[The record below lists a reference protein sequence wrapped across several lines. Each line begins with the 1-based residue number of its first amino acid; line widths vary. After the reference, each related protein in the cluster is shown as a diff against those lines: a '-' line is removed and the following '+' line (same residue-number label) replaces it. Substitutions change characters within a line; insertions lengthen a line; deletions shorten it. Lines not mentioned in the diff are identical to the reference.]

1 MSSPPSICTGYLT
14 KLGHVIKSWKKRYFV
29 LEMGR
34 LTYYEKQSNKD
45 IPPYGINQ
53 KGCLVLTNVQLQESD
68 QDNDKNNEGLNQI
81 YLVHIDTGKDL
92 LLSADDYSEAQRW
105 KEALRSHILFATIHS
120 DMAFTDRDTL
130 NDEKAK
136 MRRASQMVM
145 SSTSI
150 DNGNSLL
157 LTENRISND
166 KESPDLSILSAQN
179 NIQSEKI
186 TVKPTPGFVIKTRRE
201 SGIKVFVNVCE
212 HEEVP
217 IPEKKK
223 GHKKW
228 PVMVLGGI
236 FRESVDKA
244 AETCLVLDVIVNP
257 SIIQECNADKS
268 GETKEEV
275 CVRIIDA
282 LRAREKERYPD
293 GPPGG
298 VLDKTFSLPKLSKH
312 YKGDNIVS
320 MDIPSNITIEKKH
333 QNIFEAVR
341 ILSPEEI
348 RERTVL
354 ATQVLNGENVNG
366 SGEGAEPSRR
376 GSFFGSG
383 GGRGPKGKF
392 KSVALLATTSAG
404 RELIQAA
411 TIPKRCFAYSVVR
424 KVGAV
429 IKQRPDKNSPKVR
442 SVLEGGKI
450 YVYAKK
456 RFPDD
461 TVWYRAADGWTAS
474 YTEGGQRML
483 RPISDNQPLSAK
495 VKGMRFVEI
504 QKDGWLFATKIH
516 KTILTIE
523 LSYPRDTI
531 LRILRS
537 IDEVKSLQDEL
548 NNWINDSDPITQNR
562 FREKVCLV
570 SHVNDSAELL
580 TNVDTLIEVSEG
592 VENWLC
598 HVLQCIDSG
607 GCAPLQTFLHPSE
620 ADCVLMETDLQATH
634 GLDGAYPNYDQT

>member
-1 MSSPPSICTGYLT
+1 
-14 KLGHVIKSWKKRYFV
+14 
-29 LEMGR
+29 
-34 LTYYEKQSNKD
+34 
-45 IPPYGINQ
+45 
-53 KGCLVLTNVQLQESD
+53 
-68 QDNDKNNEGLNQI
+68 
-81 YLVHIDTGKDL
+81 
-92 LLSADDYSEAQRW
+92 
-105 KEALRSHILFATIHS
+105 
-120 DMAFTDRDTL
+120 
-130 NDEKAK
+130 
-136 MRRASQMVM
+136 MRRASQIMIAT
-145 SSTSI
+145 STSI
-150 DNGNSLL
+150 DGTNNIINMNGNSNGL
-157 LTENRISND
+157 LTSENRLSND
-166 KESPDLSILSAQN
+166 KDSPDLSILAAQN
-179 NIQSEKI
+179 LGPSDKI

-228 PVMVLGGI
+228 PVMVLGGV

-275 CVRIIDA
+275 CVRVIDA

-312 YKGDNIVS
+312 YKGDSIVS
-320 MDIPSNITIEKKH
+320 MDIPATIAVDKKH

-341 ILSPEEI
+341 LLSPEEI

-354 ATQVLNGENVNG
+354 ATQALNGETVNG
-366 SGEGAEPSRR
+366 GGEGTEQSRR
-376 GSFFGSG
+376 GSFFGGG

-537 IDEVKSLQDEL
+537 IDEVKTLQEEL
-548 NNWINDSDPITQNR
+548 NTWINDSDPTTQAR

-570 SHVNDSAELL
+570 SRLNDSAELL

-592 VENWLC
+592 VEVWLC

-607 GCAPLQTFLHPSE
+607 GCTPLQTFLHPSE
-620 ADCVLMETDLQATH
+620 ADCVLMETDLQANH
-634 GLDGAYPNYDQT
+634 GLDGAYPNYDQF